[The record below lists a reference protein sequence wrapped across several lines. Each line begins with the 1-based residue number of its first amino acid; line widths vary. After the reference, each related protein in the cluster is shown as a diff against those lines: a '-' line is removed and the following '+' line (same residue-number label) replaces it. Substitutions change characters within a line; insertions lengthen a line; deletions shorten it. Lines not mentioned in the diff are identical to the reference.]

1 MNEAFDPL
9 EAELLALRPQEPSP
23 DLRERIAA
31 RLGPVTSQSAEIRG
45 QKSAP
50 ALRSWLLI
58 STACVV
64 AACLVLGAWRL
75 SRTGG
80 KPSVPRPAPEA
91 PVVNGPSALP
101 NVNERPQAVW
111 PHGRPERNLSATG
124 PFVWPLDESPPMKG
138 YASIPADLLE

>member
-23 DLRERIAA
+23 NLRERIAGK
-31 RLGPVTSQSAEIRG
+31 LGPVMPHSANVRG
-45 QKSAP
+45 PKGAL
-50 ALRSWLLI
+50 ALRRWLLI

-64 AACLVLGAWRL
+64 VACLVLGAWRL

-80 KPSVPRPAPEA
+80 KPSVPGPAPEA
-91 PVVNGPSALP
+91 PVVKAPSSRP
-101 NVNERPQAVW
+101 NEGDRPLSVW
-111 PHGRPERNLSATG
+111 PGRPERTLSATG
-124 PFVWPLDESPPMKG
+124 PFVWPLDESPPRQG

>member
-9 EAELLALRPQEPSP
+9 EAELSALRPQESSP

-31 RLGPVTSQSAEIRG
+31 RLGPVMPQSADIRG
-45 QKSAP
+45 PKP
-50 ALRSWLLI
+50 VFALRSWLLI

-75 SRTGG
+75 SRTGV
-80 KPSVPRPAPEA
+80 KPSVPGPAPKA
-91 PVVNGPSALP
+91 PVVNAPSSSP
-101 NVNERPQAVW
+101 NEGDRPPAGW
-111 PHGRPERNLSATG
+111 PGRPERNLSATG
-124 PFVWPLDESPPMKG
+124 PFAWPLDESPPMKV